1 VRLFQPCTTALL
13 SIACG
18 SESDPGAPPALAPE
32 PTGGL
37 EIITTT
43 TGPGTDPDGYELMVN
58 GSPAGPMA
66 PSDTVVIRGFP
77 AAQYSVGLF
86 NVVET
91 CKVGGG
97 NPRGVRVVPPE
108 TARAIFVV
116 KCEGPEGPV

>member
-1 VRLFQPCTTALL
+1 VRLHYYLASALISL
-13 SIACG
+13 ACD
-18 SESDPGAPPALAPE
+18 SESDSSAPPAIEPE

-37 EIITTT
+37 EIITTK
-43 TGPGTDPDGYELMVN
+43 TGPGLDADGYELRVN

-66 PSDTVVIRGFP
+66 PEDTVVIRGFP
-77 AAQYSVGLF
+77 AAQYWVGLVG
-86 NVVET
+86 VVET

-116 KCEGPEGPV
+116 KCEGQGGPS